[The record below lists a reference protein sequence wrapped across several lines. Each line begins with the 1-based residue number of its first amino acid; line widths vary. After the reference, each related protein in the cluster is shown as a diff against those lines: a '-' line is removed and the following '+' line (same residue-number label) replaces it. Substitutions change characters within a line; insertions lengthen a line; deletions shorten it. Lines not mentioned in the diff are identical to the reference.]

1 MYLDGKEIKI
11 EDFKAS
17 SLNHITIRC
26 ILKVPD
32 AKIEFPGVDSDFDL
46 NAPYTIINT
55 GKYFDGYIWR
65 IDDDDFFIQIVFL
78 ILLKEVGI
86 MVEFWGHVLTG
97 EVQYVCQYAYV
108 RKKTVSK

>member
-46 NAPYTIINT
+46 NAPYTISNT

-65 IDDDDFFIQIVFL
+65 IDDDDFFYINSVSYSFKRSGNHGR
-78 ILLKEVGI
+78 ILGSCIDWRSTICMPICL
-86 MVEFWGHVLTG
+86 
-97 EVQYVCQYAYV
+97 C
-108 RKKTVSK
+108 